1 MLRKLRKFLSKLS
14 VKVFL
19 SLLLCI
25 VLPMCVMFTYMR
37 YRFEEYIQESLS
49 DRIIQNISSSEQEIY
64 SVLQNMSNIS
74 SVLTLDE
81 KLMAIMQEEEASAYE
96 KTVVFDDIVREI
108 SINNLSMIPDMKL
121 TFLDLSGNVYSN
133 WELNYNDYSFLMQ
146 QDWVRDSFTQNG
158 HIVWSMFSPGYMI
171 RPGGGQEENYIS
183 MARAMN
189 DSLTGRAVGTA
200 IISIGQSEFS
210 KILDQFSY
218 AENDSSYV
226 GIDGGTIL
234 LKNEGGTHISEEHI
248 TGILQQ
254 MEGQQRGRRIDT
266 YEGKRYLVSYYT
278 ISEPWT
284 FDGQRLRVVHYTDY
298 QNVVGQMDVLSRQI
312 NVSMAVFVLILVLII
327 AFISF
332 NIVRPVRILAR
343 KMGRYS
349 IGGDLD
355 GLDMQRQ
362 DEIGH
367 LNRAFGRMSN
377 RIQELF
383 SNLQREHEVREKYH
397 FEALRAQV
405 NPHFLFNTLTMIRWM
420 AAARQADNIV
430 SSIDALANMMRYSMN
445 RDVEAVS
452 LEEEL
457 DNIRSYVYIQN
468 CRFGDRYQVK
478 IQMDEELLDCRVIKF
493 ILQPIVENAVIHAF
507 PEDKGTIWIYGEE
520 DGDTLRI
527 YVEDN
532 GTGITPEVVERFQ
545 REKEQHRSEKK
556 VTGIGLS
563 NVGERIRVE
572 YGPDYGIA
580 IENAQGQ
587 GTRVIYTL
595 PVIRKEEDHEKGHD
609 RG

>member
-1 MLRKLRKFLSKLS
+1 MLHRLRKLLSKLS

-19 SLLLCI
+19 SLLLCV
-25 VLPMCVMFTYMR
+25 VLPMCMMFTYMR
-37 YRFEEYIQESLS
+37 FRFEEYIQESLS
-49 DRIIQNISSSEQEIY
+49 ERIIQNISSSEQEIY
-64 SVLQNMSNIS
+64 SVLQNMANIS
-74 SVLTLDE
+74 SVLTMDRE
-81 KLMAIMQEEEASAYE
+81 LMDVMQDSGKSAYE
-96 KTVVFDDIVREI
+96 KTVVFDSIVRDI

-133 WELNYNDYSFLMQ
+133 WELNYNDYSFLMR
-146 QDWVRDSFTQNG
+146 QDWVQESFEQNG
-158 HIVWSMFSPGYMI
+158 HIVWAMFSSGYMI

-183 MARAMN
+183 MARAMS
-189 DSLTGRAVGTA
+189 DSFTGETIGAA

-210 KILDQFSY
+210 RILDRFSY
-218 AENDSSYV
+218 AESDASYV
-226 GIDGGTIL
+226 GIDGGTLL
-234 LKNEGGTHISEEHI
+234 LKNEGETHISEEHI
-248 TGILQQ
+248 AGILSR
-254 MEGQQRGRRIDT
+254 MEEQQRGHLVDT
-266 YEGKRYLVSYYT
+266 YGGKRYLVSCYT

-284 FDGQRLRVVHYTDY
+284 FDGQRLRVVHCTDY

-312 NVSMAVFVLILVLII
+312 NASMAVFALILVLII

-355 GLDMQRQ
+355 GLDMKRQ

-367 LNRAFGRMSN
+367 LNRAFGRMSD
-377 RIQELF
+377 RLQELF
-383 SNLQREHEVREKYH
+383 GNLQREHEVREKYH

-445 RDVEAVS
+445 RDAETVS
-452 LEEEL
+452 LAEEL

-493 ILQPIVENAVIHAF
+493 ILQPVVENAVLHAF

-532 GTGITPEVVERFQ
+532 GTGIAPDVVEQFQ
-545 REKEQHRSEKK
+545 RQKEQHRSEKK

-563 NVGERIRVE
+563 NVDERIRVE
-572 YGPDYGIA
+572 YGPGYGIS
-580 IENAQGQ
+580 IENAEGQ
-587 GTRVIYTL
+587 GTRVTYTL
-595 PVIRKEEDHEKGHD
+595 PVIRKGEDDAEGHD